1 MENPRPVKPPMR
13 LDIIIL
19 AAGQGKRMRSNFPKV
34 LHQVANKSLLEHVY
48 DTANMLNPNAVYV
61 VVGHNGND
69 VRKRLVLNV
78 HWVEQE
84 RQLGTGHAVLQA
96 LPFLTDDARVLVLP
110 GDVPCLSVET
120 LTSLL
125 EHTPD
130 DAVGILTAVV
140 ANPHG
145 LGRIIRD
152 HNQNFVAIIEEKD
165 ATDIQRQINEINAG
179 VMVVPV
185 SFLKKYLPKLANHNA
200 QEEYYLTD
208 IPAFA
213 LADKQ
218 TVVAVRCHDAE
229 EVQGVNDRWQ
239 LSLVERYYQ
248 HKQAKQL
255 MKDGTTIRD
264 PLRFDLRGQL
274 QVGQDVEFD
283 INVLLE
289 GDVKIGD
296 HCYVGANVIL
306 RNVTLG
312 NNVCI
317 KDNSV
322 LEDAIV
328 GDDCQIGP
336 FARLRPG
343 AKLAASV
350 HIGNFVEVK
359 KSFIDKGSKAN
370 HLAYIGDATIGKGV
384 NVGAGTITC
393 NYDGVNKHQ
402 TIIEDEAFIGSNTS
416 LVAPVMVGHGATI
429 GAGSVVTKNA
439 PAQALTLERAKQVT
453 INNWQRPVK
462 KED

>member
-1 MENPRPVKPPMR
+1 MQESRPTGKPTK
-13 LDIIIL
+13 LEIVIL
-19 AAGQGKRMRSNFPKV
+19 AAGQGTRMRSNFPKV

-48 DTANMLNPNAVYV
+48 DTAKMLNPEAIHV

-69 VRKRLVLNV
+69 VRKKLNLPV
-78 HWVEQE
+78 SWVEQAQ
-84 RQLGTGHAVLQA
+84 QLGTGHAVLQA
-96 LPFLTDDARVLVLP
+96 LPFLNKDARVLILP

-120 LTSLL
+120 LTHLL
-125 EHTPD
+125 QHTPEN
-130 DAVGILTAVV
+130 AIGILTALVP
-140 ANPHG
+140 NPQG

-152 HNQNFVAIIEEKD
+152 HAQNFVEIIEEKD
-165 ATDIQRQINEINAG
+165 ATDTQRQINEVNTA
-179 VMVVPV
+179 VVVVPV
-185 SFLKKYLPKLANHNA
+185 NLLQKYLPKLANHNA

-208 IPAFA
+208 VPTFA
-213 LADKQ
+213 LADKH
-218 TVVAVRCHDAE
+218 AVLAIRCHDAE

-248 HKQAKQL
+248 HKQAKEL
-255 MKDGTTIRD
+255 MKNGTTIRD
-264 PLRFDLRGQL
+264 PLRFDLRGEL

-289 GDVKIGD
+289 GNIRIGD
-296 HCYVGANVIL
+296 HCHIGANVIL

-312 NNVCI
+312 NYVSV

-322 LEDAIV
+322 LEDAMV
-328 GDDCQIGP
+328 GDHCQIGP

-343 AKLAASV
+343 AKLAESV

-359 KSFIDKGSKAN
+359 KSFIDDGSKAN
-370 HLAYIGDATIGKGV
+370 HLAYIGDATIGKNV

-393 NYDGVNKHQ
+393 NYDGVNKHT

-416 LVAPVMVGHGATI
+416 LVAPVVIGQQATI
-429 GAGSVVTKNA
+429 GAGSIITKNA
-439 PAQALTLERAKQVT
+439 PEKALTLGRAKQVT
-453 INNWQRPVK
+453 ISNWQRPVK